1 MCYMLIYSVY
11 LHVELKAG
19 RIADGVTKRLR
30 YWNAEEFQKF
40 AYPASECVLGGLL
53 PDREYH
59 AWVLCALIT
68 VMVLRS
74 GWRNEDLKLLE
85 NLIRRDNILSEEMEG
100 STSCVITLHNLI
112 HMPEDIQRFS
122 APDNYWCYSYERA
135 VKSYIERSSNNKNLE
150 STFAQVE
157 CRREFLKF
165 TYPESQQQNVQTDSA
180 PEGELVSNYTRKFK
194 SAPV

>member
-1 MCYMLIYSVY
+1 MCCMLTYSVY

-19 RIADGVTKRLR
+19 RIPDGVTKRLG

-40 AYPASECVLGGLL
+40 AYPASEYVLGGLL

-59 AWVLCALIT
+59 AWVLCARIT
-68 VMVLRS
+68 EMVFSTGRS

-85 NLIRRDNILSEEMEG
+85 NLIWRHNVLTEEMEG

-112 HMPEDIQRFS
+112 HMPEDIQQFS

-135 VKSYIERSSNNKNLE
+135 VKGYIK
-150 STFAQVE
+150 
-157 CRREFLKF
+157 
-165 TYPESQQQNVQTDSA
+165 
-180 PEGELVSNYTRKFK
+180 
-194 SAPV
+194 